1 MIILDCDL
9 LGNYDS
15 ILCLPL
21 YDDDKLEEGR
31 IHSNGKERNGKEMWR
46 KERKGKERKGEEWKG
61 EEGRGMELNETD
73 GKMKE
78 GMGGKNEYG
87 WT

>member
-21 YDDDKLEEGR
+21 NENDNLEEGR
-31 IHSNGKERNGKEMWR
+31 IHSKGKEMKGMERRGR
-46 KERKGKERKGEEWKG
+46 KRNGIERKERKGEEGK
-61 EEGRGMELNETD
+61 EMELNETD

>member
-21 YDDDKLEEGR
+21 YENDKLEEGR
-31 IHSNGKERNGKEMWR
+31 IHSNGKER
-46 KERKGKERKGEEWKG
+46 KG

-78 GMGGKNEYG
+78 GIGGKNEYG